1 MSEIDPVRFG
11 QMINAME
18 GLEKA
23 LASTASE
30 LEKVDERLEK
40 LDGRLGTVED
50 RFRLGKA
57 GLIGLAV
64 GLGFAL
70 YGVKET
76 LQALW
81 DKV

>member
-23 LASTASE
+23 LSATKGE

-40 LDGRLGTVED
+40 LDGRLGTVEE

-57 GLIGLAV
+57 GLIGLVV
-64 GLGFAL
+64 GMGFAL
-70 YGVKET
+70 YGIKET